1 MSTKKVS
8 SPDLTKSEKEAIKA
22 KYKETTSLREYVMTL
37 TKENPEINLV
47 ALMKHIPE
55 FTKYLLPA
63 AESKVFH
70 LYFVKEMSISEIS
83 GVADI
88 GTCAET
94 EKILKRADK
103 AFRKWAVHI
112 VSE

>member
-8 SPDLTKSEKEAIKA
+8 SLDLTKSEKEAIKA
-22 KYKETTSLREYVMTL
+22 KYQETTSLREYVMTL

-47 ALMKHIPE
+47 TLMKHIPE
-55 FTKYLLPA
+55 FTEHLLPA

-103 AFRKWAVHI
+103 AFRKWALTYR
-112 VSE
+112 E

>member
-22 KYKETTSLREYVMTL
+22 KYQETTSLREYVMTL
-37 TKENPEINLV
+37 TKENPKINLV

-55 FTKYLLPA
+55 FTEHLLPA
-63 AESKVFH
+63 AESKVFR

-103 AFRKWAVHI
+103 AFRKWALTYR
-112 VSE
+112 E

>member
-8 SPDLTKSEKEAIKA
+8 SLDLTKSEKEAIKA
-22 KYKETTSLREYVMTL
+22 KYQETTSLREYVMTL
-37 TKENPEINLV
+37 TKENPEIDLV

-55 FTKYLLPA
+55 FTEHLLPA
-63 AESKVFH
+63 AESKVFR

-103 AFRKWAVHI
+103 AFRKWALTYR
-112 VSE
+112 E

>member
-1 MSTKKVS
+1 MS

-22 KYKETTSLREYVMTL
+22 KYHETTSLREYVMTL

-55 FTKYLLPA
+55 FTEHLLPA
-63 AESKVFH
+63 AESKVFR

-103 AFRKWAVHI
+103 AFRKWALTYR
-112 VSE
+112 E

>member
-22 KYKETTSLREYVMTL
+22 KYQETTSLREYVMTL

-55 FTKYLLPA
+55 FTEHLLPA
-63 AESKVFH
+63 TESKVFR

-103 AFRKWAVHI
+103 AFRKWALTYR
-112 VSE
+112 E

>member
-22 KYKETTSLREYVMTL
+22 KYQETTSLREYVMTL

-55 FTKYLLPA
+55 FTEHLLPA
-63 AESKVFH
+63 SESKVFR

-83 GVADI
+83 GVANI

-103 AFRKWAVHI
+103 AFRKWARTYR
-112 VSE
+112 E

>member
-22 KYKETTSLREYVMTL
+22 KYQETTSLREYVMTL

-47 ALMKHIPE
+47 ALMKHLPE
-55 FTKYLLPA
+55 FTEHLLPA
-63 AESKVFH
+63 AESKVFR

-103 AFRKWAVHI
+103 AFRKWALTYR
-112 VSE
+112 E

>member
-8 SPDLTKSEKEAIKA
+8 SLDLTKSEKEAIKA
-22 KYKETTSLREYVMTL
+22 KYQETTSLREYVMTL

-55 FTKYLLPA
+55 FTKYLLPS

-103 AFRKWAVHI
+103 AFRKWALTYR
-112 VSE
+112 E

>member
-8 SPDLTKSEKEAIKA
+8 SPDLTRSEKEAIKA

-37 TKENPEINLV
+37 TKEEPEINLIE
-47 ALMKHIPE
+47 LMRHIPQ
-55 FTKYLLPA
+55 FTETVLPP
-63 AESKVFH
+63 AESKVFR

-103 AFRKWAVHI
+103 SFRKWARTYR
-112 VSE
+112 E

>member
-8 SPDLTKSEKEAIKA
+8 SPDLTKSEKEAIKE
-22 KYKETTSLREYVMTL
+22 KYRKTTSLREYVMTL

-55 FTKYLLPA
+55 FTEHLLPA
-63 AESKVFH
+63 AESKVFR

-103 AFRKWAVHI
+103 AFRKWARTYR
-112 VSE
+112 E